1 MGPFLYTDVLN
12 IIEILVKSF
21 IRNNITA
28 EVKTVKTITER
39 SRVDIRVAA
48 NSFLAK
54 NQFPSTRQKNIQN

>member
-39 SRVDIRVAA
+39 SRVDIRVTA

-54 NQFPSTRQKNIQN
+54 NQCPSTRQKNIQN